1 MSHSKCRF
9 CQTGI
14 HPRDGHRECPSC
26 LGMQHLLDDIENPC
40 AAALELS
47 LQERVQRVKYVTSGS
62 KEVIPS
68 TSPHKRKRPDDF
80 TKSSCPDIPQDIQE
94 RATAEQEPEGDT
106 QLQILA
112 ALRDL
117 AGKLETRN
125 PPVNTQPSVLPVA
138 PSPGG
143 ELTSNQERRDD
154 SMDAV
159 SLHANNSLYGS
170 EEDAEENEG
179 EESKSD
185 VSEVNP
191 HSDILSSILSAARI
205 LGLDTQEEVTAPAPT
220 QGVWTSISRTQPPA
234 SIPVADD
241 YLQMLRKAW
250 NNPKAAP
257 QFNAGCR
264 QFVKINY
271 PSESGM
277 GNIPSVEREIA
288 ALTTLGPDKVT
299 DNPRCPGKE
308 CQKTDRLMCQA
319 YNAATR
325 AARSGNALA
334 IVLAALRKV
343 VNTEERDVMNL
354 IDTALI
360 THSQLTRDIGA
371 SMSSAILARR
381 QIWLA
386 QTSLPE
392 TIRKELTNMPVVPG
406 RIFHNES
413 QSLLDTAEQAKRRR
427 ESVQQTFGGPTRYG
441 HRAAHSFQ
449 PPHFP
454 RSEPWGYDK
463 KRTRGYQSHDRGTRQ
478 FYQTPQ
484 TDQPHT
490 PVRGGPLKRRTTR
503 GFKPRGGPA

>member
-9 CQTGI
+9 CQSAM

-26 LGMQHLLDDIENPC
+26 LGMQHLLDDIESPC
-40 AAALELS
+40 AAAKEFS
-47 LQERVQRVKYVTSGS
+47 LQERIQRARHSTGDSR
-62 KEVIPS
+62 EVIPS
-68 TSPHKRKRPDDF
+68 GSSQKRKRPDDP
-80 TKSSCPDIPQDIQE
+80 TVSSYSKMPQDKGGS
-94 RATAEQEPEGDT
+94 ATATQEPKSDT
-106 QLQILA
+106 QLHILA
-112 ALRDL
+112 TLRDL
-117 AGKLETRN
+117 ASRLETRSV
-125 PPVNTQPSVLPVA
+125 PVSTQPSA
-138 PSPGG
+138 PTVTPSLRDD
-143 ELTSNQERRDD
+143 LTSYQEERED

-170 EEDAEENEG
+170 EEEAEENEE

-185 VSEVNP
+185 VSVGSP
-191 HSDILSSILSAARI
+191 QSDILSHILSAARI
-205 LGLDTQEEVTAPAPT
+205 LGLDTPEEAAAPAPT
-220 QGVWTSISRTQPPA
+220 QGVWTSIARTQPPV

-241 YLQMLRKAW
+241 YSQMLRKAW
-250 NNPKAAP
+250 NNPIAAP

-264 QFVKINY
+264 RFAKLNY
-271 PSESGM
+271 PAESGM
-277 GNIPSVEREIA
+277 GNMPPVEREIA

-308 CQKTDRLMCQA
+308 CQKTDRLMSQA

-386 QTSLPE
+386 QTDLPE
-392 TIRKELTNMPVVPG
+392 TIRRELTSMPVIPG
-406 RIFHNES
+406 RVFHTDS
-413 QSLLDTAEQAKRRR
+413 QSLLDTADQARRRR
-427 ESVQQTFGGPTRYG
+427 ESVQQTFGGPTRHG

-449 PPHFP
+449 PSHFS
-454 RSEPWGYDK
+454 RSEPWGHDRR
-463 KRTRGYQSHDRGTRQ
+463 RTRGYQSHDRGTRQ

-484 TDQPHT
+484 MDQSHT
-490 PVRGGPLKRRTTR
+490 PGRGGPFKRRPTR
-503 GFKPRGGPA
+503 GFKPRGGHA

>member
-9 CQTGI
+9 CQTSI

-26 LGMQHLLDDIENPC
+26 LGMQHVLDDIEDPC
-40 AAALELS
+40 AAAMELS
-47 LQERVQRVKYVTSGS
+47 LRERVQRAKLLTGGN
-62 KEVIPS
+62 KEIIPS
-68 TSPHKRKRPDDF
+68 SSSHKRKRPDDF
-80 TKSSCPDIPQDIQE
+80 IRSSGSDMPPDKWKK
-94 RATAEQEPEGDT
+94 ATVVQEPKDDT

-125 PPVNTQPSVLPVA
+125 SSVSTQPSALRA
-138 PSPGG
+138 GD
-143 ELTSNQERRDD
+143 ELTSRQEERDD
-154 SMDAV
+154 YTDAV

-170 EEDAEENEG
+170 EENADENEG
-179 EESKSD
+179 DESRSEVSEGSLHSD
-185 VSEVNP
+185 V
-191 HSDILSSILSAARI
+191 LSRILSAARI
-205 LGLDTQEEVTAPAPT
+205 LGLNAQEEATAPAPT
-220 QGVWTSISRTQPPA
+220 QGVWASISPAQPTV
-234 SIPVADD
+234 SIPVAED
-241 YLQMLRKAW
+241 YSQMLRKAW

-264 QFVKINY
+264 RFVKLDY
-271 PSESGM
+271 PAESGM
-277 GNIPSVEREIA
+277 GNMPSVEREIA
-288 ALTTLGPDKVT
+288 ALTALGPDKVT

-308 CQKTDRLMCQA
+308 CQKTDRLMSQA

-343 VNTEERDVMNL
+343 VNKEERDVMSL

-386 QTSLPE
+386 QTSLPDA
-392 TIRKELTNMPVVPG
+392 IRKDLTNMPVVPG
-406 RIFHNES
+406 RIFHTDA
-413 QSLLDTAEQAKRRR
+413 QALLDTADQARRRR
-427 ESVQQTFGGPTRYG
+427 ESVQQTYAGPTKCG

-454 RSEPWGYDK
+454 RSETWGYD
-463 KRTRGYQSHDRGTRQ
+463 RRRSRGYQSHDRGTRP
-478 FYQTPQ
+478 FYQAPQ
-484 TDQPHT
+484 TDQAHN
-490 PVRGGPLKRRTTR
+490 PVRGGPLKRRPSR
-503 GFKPRGGPA
+503 GFKPRGGQA

>member
-1 MSHSKCRF
+1 MSHSRCRF

-14 HPRDGHRECPSC
+14 QSRDGHRECPSC

-40 AAALELS
+40 AAAIELT
-47 LQERVQRVKYVTSGS
+47 LQERVQRAKHLTGG
-62 KEVIPS
+62 KEMIPS
-68 TSPHKRKRPDDF
+68 SSSHKRKRPDE
-80 TKSSCPDIPQDIQE
+80 TIRSPSSDMPQDKRE
-94 RATAEQEPEGDT
+94 RATVVQEPKDDT

-125 PPVNTQPSVLPVA
+125 TSISTQPSAVPIA
-138 PSPGG
+138 PSPGD
-143 ELTSNQERRDD
+143 ELTSHREERDN

-170 EEDAEENEG
+170 EEDIGKNEED
-179 EESKSD
+179 ESRSE
-185 VSEVNP
+185 VSEGSL
-191 HSDILSSILSAARI
+191 HSDILSRILSAARI
-205 LGLDTQEEVTAPAPT
+205 LGLDAQEEATAPTPT
-220 QGVWTSISRTQPPA
+220 QGVWTSISPAQPTM
-234 SIPVADD
+234 SIPVAED
-241 YLQMLRKAW
+241 YSQMLRKAW

-264 QFVKINY
+264 RFVKLDY
-271 PSESGM
+271 PPESGM
-277 GNIPSVEREIA
+277 GNMPSVEREIA

-308 CQKTDRLMCQA
+308 CQKTDRLMSQA

-343 VNTEERDVMNL
+343 VNKEEHDMMSL

-386 QTSLPE
+386 QTSLPDA
-392 TIRKELTNMPVVPG
+392 IKKDLTNMPVVPG
-406 RIFHNES
+406 RIFHTDS
-413 QSLLDTAEQAKRRR
+413 QSLLDSADQARRRR
-427 ESVQQTFGGPTRYG
+427 ESVQQTFGGLTKYG

-454 RSEPWGYDK
+454 RSETWGYDRR
-463 KRTRGYQSHDRGTRQ
+463 RTRGYQFYDRGTRP
-478 FYQTPQ
+478 FYQAPQ
-484 TDQPHT
+484 TDQSHT
-490 PVRGGPLKRRTTR
+490 PVRGGSFKRRTTR
-503 GFKPRGGPA
+503 GFKPRGGQA